1 VRRTVG
7 KLVGLALG
15 SLTLVGSAGAAA
27 ACDLAIV
34 GARLYASPEA
44 APVARSTVEI
54 VDGRISAVH
63 PDGRAAPPGCPSVD
77 AGGKV
82 LVAGF
87 WNSHVHLL
95 TPVLMDHAEASD
107 AAVSQELTDKFLR
120 WGFTTVFDLAST
132 TESATG
138 VRARVESGRV
148 RGPRIRTVGAP
159 FFPQG
164 GTPIY
169 ARPIYAQYGLPLP
182 EVASPE
188 AGADRV
194 GTQAAEGI
202 DGIKLFTGAIVGET
216 EVLPMPLDVTRALSE
231 AAHPRGLP
239 VFAHPTNAEGLA
251 RAVEGG
257 ADVLAHS
264 AALMGPWSEVFAL
277 DLAERKVALVPTL
290 ALFALHPHPS
300 TPVATS
306 QQQVAALRAAGGD
319 ILFGTDAG
327 FMDEYDTTLE
337 LRLLGDVMDW
347 RGVLAA
353 LTTAPAARLGRA
365 GETGRVEPG
374 AVADLVLLDA
384 DPAQD
389 VTAFSRVGLV
399 LKDGQTVYQAPA
411 PAP

>member
-1 VRRTVG
+1 MKRALA
-7 KLVGLALG
+7 KLAGLALLG
-15 SLTLVGSAGAAA
+15 LAAPAA

-44 APVARSTVEI
+44 APVERATVVIE
-54 VDGRISAVH
+54 DGRISAVH
-63 PDGRAAPPGCPSVD
+63 SDGRAAPRGCPSVD
-77 AGGKV
+77 GGGKA

-87 WNSHVHLL
+87 WNSHVHLV
-95 TPVLMDHAEASD
+95 TPLLMNHAEATD
-107 AAVSQELTDKFLR
+107 AAVSRELTDKFLR

-132 TESATG
+132 TEIATG
-138 VRARVESGRV
+138 IRARVDSGRV
-148 RGPRIRTVGAP
+148 TGPRIRTVGDP
-159 FFPQG
+159 FYPAN

-194 GTQAAEGI
+194 RTQAAEGI
-202 DGIKLFTGAIVGET
+202 DGVKLFTGAILGEA
-216 EVLPMPLDVTRALSE
+216 EVLPMPLDVARAVSE
-231 AAHPRGLP
+231 AAHARGLP

-264 AALMGPWSEVFAL
+264 AALMGPWSDEFARG
-277 DLAERKVALVPTL
+277 LAARKVALVPTL
-290 ALFALHPHPS
+290 ALFALQPHPS

-337 LRLLGDVMDW
+337 LRLLGEVMDW
-347 RGVLAA
+347 QGVLAT

-389 VTAFSRVGLV
+389 VTAFARVGLV
-399 LKDGQTVYQAPA
+399 VKDGRAVYQSAAPA
-411 PAP
+411 P